1 MGKDSRQSA
10 YQQLIELAE
19 RQGYVTFDNIM
30 DCADEHSLPIQ
41 DFDWLSDSITTRGVL
56 IYSEAPANV
65 SASTD
70 NEYDDFAQS
79 NYEVV
84 YDRIVKLSPS
94 LEPFVAFVKNMIP
107 PQRGEIKQLKYQIV
121 DGNAYARDRMIEM
134 HLRLALRV
142 ALQRAEAYDM
152 DIEDAVGYACI
163 GLVTA
168 VDRYDPDTSGAFAP
182 YAALWILQNISREQ
196 STQRPLVYYPFHKK
210 ENYFTMYPLLKT
222 HGCIGC
228 DKLRSCRDALHM
240 VCDKI
245 GCAEDSAQKILLQMI
260 PDERIEGLLELYTDE
275 NQEYYPKDIT
285 VGAILSNL
293 STESVVLNED
303 PYLTVQS
310 KMLQETIRDV
320 LSTLTPREEKVLL
333 LRYGFDGHERTLEEV
348 GAEFNITRERIRQIE
363 MKALRKLRHPS
374 ILKCLK
380 AYI

>member
-1 MGKDSRQSA
+1 
-10 YQQLIELAE
+10 
-19 RQGYVTFDNIM
+19 M

-41 DFDWLSDSITTRGVL
+41 DFDWLTNSITTRGVL
-56 IYSEAPANV
+56 IYSEAPGNV
-65 SASTD
+65 SSSAD
-70 NEYDDFAQS
+70 DEYDDFAQS
-79 NYEVV
+79 DYDGV

-94 LEPFVAFVKNMIP
+94 LEPFVAFVKNVMP

-121 DGNAYARDRMIEM
+121 DGNTYARDRMIEM

-152 DIEDAVGYACI
+152 DIEDAVGYACT

-168 VDRYDPDTSGAFAP
+168 VDRYDPDTSGAFAS

-210 ENYFTMYPLLKT
+210 EDYFTMYPLLKA

-228 DKLRSCRDALHM
+228 DELRSCGDALHM

-245 GCAEDSAQKILLQMI
+245 GCAEDDAQKILLQMI
-260 PDERIEGLLELYTDE
+260 PDERIEDLLELYSDE

-285 VGAILSNL
+285 AGTILSNL
-293 STESVVLNED
+293 STETVVSDEDVYLSVQ
-303 PYLTVQS
+303 Y
-310 KMLQETIRDV
+310 KMLQEEIRDV

-333 LRYGFDGHERTLEEV
+333 LRYGFDGRERTLEEV

-363 MKALRKLRHPS
+363 AKALRKLRHPS
-374 ILKCLK
+374 RSKRLK
-380 AYI
+380 AYL